1 MMLEG
6 FHADRFAESIN
17 SEFQVVDH
25 PSAEFALQLVEVN
38 ERVKSSHQENFAL
51 LFHGPALFF
60 LPQGI
65 HKLRHSHLG
74 ELDLFLV
81 PVGQDSEGFQYE
93 AVFNRLV

>member
-1 MMLEG
+1 MTLEEL
-6 FHADRFAESIN
+6 HIDRFAESIN

-25 PSAEFALQLVEVN
+25 SSVEFALQLLEVN
-38 ERVKSSHQENFAL
+38 ERVNSPHQENFAL
-51 LFHGPALFF
+51 LFHGPAPFF

-65 HKLRHSHLG
+65 YKLKHSHLG